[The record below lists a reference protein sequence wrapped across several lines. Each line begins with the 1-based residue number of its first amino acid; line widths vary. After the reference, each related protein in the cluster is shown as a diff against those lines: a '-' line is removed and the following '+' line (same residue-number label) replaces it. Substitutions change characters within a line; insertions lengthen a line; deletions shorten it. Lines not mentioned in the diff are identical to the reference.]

1 MVKIEDDDF
10 DFGFSTEEDKVEIFQ
25 NEVEDYRNRLDKL
38 YKAILPLLNNL
49 EKNPDQEVIKWP
61 NRDKKI
67 KEFKLKI
74 KNIVEGKK

>member
-1 MVKIEDDDF
+1 MKEDQDF

-25 NEVEDYRNRLDKL
+25 SEAEDYKSRLNKL

-49 EKNPDQEVIKWP
+49 EKNPDQEIIKWP

-67 KEFKLKI
+67 KEFKLKV
-74 KNIVEGKK
+74 KNIMEGKE